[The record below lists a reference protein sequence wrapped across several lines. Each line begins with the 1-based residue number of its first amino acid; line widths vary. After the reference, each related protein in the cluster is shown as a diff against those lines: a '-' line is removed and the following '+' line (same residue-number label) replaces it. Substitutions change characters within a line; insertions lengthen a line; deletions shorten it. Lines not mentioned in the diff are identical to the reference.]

1 MFDSLSLSYSF
12 CNLLRFSELIFG
24 LEILQ
29 LSRSYELL
37 IFDRGGK
44 TRIIMAVDDDEDDQ
58 RR

>member
-1 MFDSLSLSYSF
+1 M
-12 CNLLRFSELIFG
+12 
-24 LEILQ
+24 EILQ
-29 LSRSYELL
+29 LSRSYEIL